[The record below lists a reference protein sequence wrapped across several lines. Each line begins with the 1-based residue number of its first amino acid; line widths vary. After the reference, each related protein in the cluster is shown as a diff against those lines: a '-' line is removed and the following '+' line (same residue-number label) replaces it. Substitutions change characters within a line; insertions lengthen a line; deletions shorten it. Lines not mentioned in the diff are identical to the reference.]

1 MAKYMYYP
9 GCSMDGTGK
18 AYHDSI
24 EAVLP
29 VLDIGLDFAQP
40 GPAEGADHAAG
51 H

>member
-29 VLDIGLDFAQP
+29 GMLGASVRQCRLD
-40 GPAEGADHAAG
+40 ECRKRAG
-51 H
+51 R